1 MRNMCIKIDYVHL
14 YMFITSY
21 LLIFRSNHKCNLVLN
36 SGYLHTS
43 TCEES
48 HVFKP
53 LTTGSGENTHG
64 AKTIVTQTL
73 KYKGSSSGVKTPLT
87 GNLNPSLVEA

>member
-1 MRNMCIKIDYVHL
+1 MVNLFAH
-14 YMFITSY
+14 F
-21 LLIFRSNHKCNLVLN
+21 FRSKHKCDLVLN
-36 SGYLHTS
+36 SGHLHTS

-64 AKTIVTQTL
+64 AKTIVSQTI
-73 KYKGSSSGVKTPLT
+73 KFKGSSSGASTPLT
-87 GNLNPSLVEA
+87 GKQLSSYVYM

>member
-1 MRNMCIKIDYVHL
+1 MVNLFAH
-14 YMFITSY
+14 F
-21 LLIFRSNHKCNLVLN
+21 FRSKHKCDLVLN
-36 SGYLHTS
+36 SGHLHTS

-64 AKTIVTQTL
+64 AKTIVSQTI
-73 KYKGSSSGVKTPLT
+73 KFKGSSSGASTPLT
-87 GNLNPSLVEA
+87 GKPLCSNV